1 MEAFDRAHCRSI
13 EVHCRAA
20 SLLPGPRFN
29 PISTSTSIFTNVE
42 SVEDQRPQTAIVEK
56 PIVVEDDGP
65 VRILRLNRPDSLNA
79 ADAVLHARLATIWDE
94 IAADD
99 GCRAVVLTGNGR
111 AFCAGGDGEV
121 LIKMNES
128 EQYRNETLREGASIV
143 RSMAAFP
150 LPLIAAVNGPAVGL
164 GCSLAGLCDI
174 VLIEASAYLCDPHV
188 SVGLVAGDGGAIT
201 WPALTS
207 LLKAKE
213 YLFTG
218 DRIPA
223 AEAVNLGFANR
234 VVADGASVDEAVA
247 LAHRLAKQP
256 AQALRDT
263 KRAINRH
270 LDRSILDVLDF
281 AIAAEGVSSASAEH
295 RRIVDGMFAKK

>member
-1 MEAFDRAHCRSI
+1 MVGTKDKGQEA
-13 EVHCRAA
+13 E
-20 SLLPGPRFN
+20 
-29 PISTSTSIFTNVE
+29 PI
-42 SVEDQRPQTAIVEK
+42 IVEH
-56 PIVVEDDGP
+56 DGP

-79 ADAVLHARLATIWDE
+79 ADAVLHRRLATIWEE
-94 IAADD
+94 IAADES
-99 GCRAVVLTGNGR
+99 CRSVVLTGNGR
-111 AFCAGGDGEV
+111 AFCAGGDAEV
-121 LIKMNES
+121 LVNMNES
-128 EQYRNETLREGASIV
+128 AEYRHETLREGASIV

-174 VLIEASAYLCDPHV
+174 VLIESSAYLCDPHV

-207 LLKAKE
+207 LLRAKE

-218 DRIPA
+218 DRISA
-223 AEAVNLGFANR
+223 DNAVALGFANR
-234 VVADGASVDEAVA
+234 VVEDGASVDEAVG

-263 KRAINRH
+263 KRAVNRH
-270 LDRSILDVLDF
+270 LERSIYDILDF
-281 AIAAEGVSSASAEH
+281 ALAAEGVSSASSEH
-295 RRIVDGMFAKK
+295 RRIIDRMFSKK

>member
-1 MEAFDRAHCRSI
+1 MA
-13 EVHCRAA
+13 
-20 SLLPGPRFN
+20 PGLN
-29 PISTSTSIFTNVE
+29 PISTSTSIFTTVWL
-42 SVEDQRPQTAIVEK
+42 VDDQEPNTATREE
-56 PIVVEDDGP
+56 PIVVEHDGP
-65 VRILRLNRPDSLNA
+65 VCILRLNRPDSLNA
-79 ADAVLHARLATIWDE
+79 ANAVLHSRLATIWDE

-99 GCRAVVLTGNGR
+99 GCRSVVLTGNGR

-121 LIKMNES
+121 LLKMNES
-128 EQYRNETLREGASIV
+128 ERYRDETLREGASIV

-234 VVADGASVDEAVA
+234 VVADGSSVDEAVA

-295 RRIVDGMFAKK
+295 RAIVDRMFAKK